1 MTLIRF
7 AKQQQEQ
14 NMGKNQTQTTLRQG
28 ETTIKVRK
36 EISTLIVL
44 KIGEEKETPIVSQ
57 KHLQSEVIKSSELH
71 IKKWFLHQDLSP
83 SGG

>member
-44 KIGEEKETPIVSQ
+44 KIGEEKETPIS
-57 KHLQSEVIKSSELH
+57 KSETFAIRSH
-71 IKKWFLHQDLSP
+71 KKFRVAY
-83 SGG
+83 